1 MEQEKAI
8 NLRKTNF
15 KSQTKGNNESNPIF
29 TFMQTKSY
37 ESTFR
42 VRDDIMKT
50 NAGRETTVL
59 RHGQSCTLK
68 TT

>member
-1 MEQEKAI
+1 
-8 NLRKTNF
+8 
-15 KSQTKGNNESNPIF
+15 
-29 TFMQTKSY
+29 MQTKSY

-50 NAGRETTVL
+50 NAGRETTML

-68 TT
+68 TTSQNVNAT